1 MSKNETEIYIVKGA
15 KTIMDTKYPS
25 FNFVVENLIPSSG
38 LILLAGAPKTGKS
51 WFVLQMLLSICFN
64 KIVFIGHRIIRSCK
78 CLYLSL
84 EDSESRIKAR
94 IKKQGFNPDDDKL
107 LFAFTWRSNEKGVYD
122 IRDFLRKN
130 EDVKIVCIDTKGK
143 FSQGREDE
151 NFQADYTWMS
161 DLKNV
166 ADEMKVAIIL
176 VTHFR
181 KKRADED
188 PFEVIAGT
196 YANMAAADTTIMLK
210 RLRNQNKGMLSVTSR
225 DFQEIEEDIFF
236 DIASCT
242 WNAPSGNKQ
251 RNENLTP
258 ERQKILD
265 AIYQIGSEC
274 SPQEIADIVGG
285 TSKNISNMLGVM
297 KSYGFVEN
305 GTKRGLWTIPEMCS
319 CENDIE

>member
-1 MSKNETEIYIVKGA
+1 MSKNETENYIVKGA

-25 FNFVVENLIPSSG
+25 FEFIIDG
-38 LILLAGAPKTGKS
+38 LLPAIGLTLLAGVPKTGKS
-51 WFVLQMLLSICFN
+51 WYVLQMLLSICCNYESF
-64 KIVFIGHRIIRSCK
+64 VGHRIAKCCK

-84 EDSESRIKAR
+84 EDSEAR
-94 IKKQGFNPDDDKL
+94 IKGRIKTQGFNPDDDKL

-122 IRDFLRKN
+122 IHNFLKKN
-130 EDVKIVCIDTKGK
+130 EDVKVVCIDTKGR

-151 NFQADYTWMS
+151 SFQSDYTWMS
-161 DLKNV
+161 QLKKV

-188 PFEVIAGT
+188 PFEVISGT

-225 DFQEIEEDIFF
+225 DFQEIEKDIFF
-236 DIASCT
+236 DNVSCT
-242 WNAPSGNKQ
+242 WHAASGNKL